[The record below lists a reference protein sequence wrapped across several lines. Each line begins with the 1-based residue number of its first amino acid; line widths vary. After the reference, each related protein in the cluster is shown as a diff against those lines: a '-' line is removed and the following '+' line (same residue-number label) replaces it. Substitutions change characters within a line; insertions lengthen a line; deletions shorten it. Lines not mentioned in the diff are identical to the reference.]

1 MKRFK
6 KSEYSENFDDGIIE
20 AQNEMIENG
29 LPEIIEEVVNEPEV
43 IAKELAKGIVIDCEK
58 LNVREKPNKDS
69 KVLYI
74 LDKSSEVKVDKEAPT
89 APDFVKVITVT
100 GLEGYCMSKYILV
113 M

>member
-6 KSEYSENFDDGIIE
+6 KLEDSEIFNDGIIE
-20 AQNEMIENG
+20 AQNEAIENG
-29 LPEIIEEVVNEPEV
+29 LVEAIEEVVNEPEV
-43 IAKELAKGIVIDCEK
+43 VKELAKGIVIDCEK